1 MERTARP
8 IVSWLLIVTL
18 ALAIP
23 IVPFVVLGERFE
35 QHVLGWFDASISPV
49 HFTLLTIG
57 VLAVDVLL
65 PVPSSFVNTLAGARL
80 GIAAATL
87 ACWLGMMLGSA
98 AAFALARTCGRPL
111 VHRWTRSGDR
121 DQLNRLA
128 QRHGTY
134 LIVLTRALPVLA
146 EATVLVLGSVG
157 VSWRSLAWPLV
168 LANLGLALAYAVLGA
183 YAVAFGQLPL
193 ALAAS
198 IALPLIATLVVRRR
212 RVPESRPTE
221 PRPSGRG

>member
-1 MERTARP
+1 MQRTARP

-18 ALAIP
+18 ALAVP

-35 QHVLGWFDASISPV
+35 QRVLGWFDARVSPLQ
-49 HFTLLTIG
+49 FTLLTVG

-80 GIAAATL
+80 GIATATL

-111 VHRWTRSGDR
+111 VQRWTRSDDR
-121 DQLNRLA
+121 LNLGRLA
-128 QRHGTY
+128 ERHGAY
-134 LIVLTRALPVLA
+134 LVVLTRAFPVLA
-146 EATVLVLGSVG
+146 EATVLVLGSLG
-157 VSWRSLAWPLV
+157 VSWRAIAGPLV
-168 LANLGLALAYAVLGA
+168 LANLGLSLAYAVLGS
-183 YAVAFGQLPL
+183 YAVSVGQLPL

-198 IALPLIATLVVRRR
+198 IALPLVATLIVRLRR
-212 RVPESRPTE
+212 AAR
-221 PRPSGRG
+221 